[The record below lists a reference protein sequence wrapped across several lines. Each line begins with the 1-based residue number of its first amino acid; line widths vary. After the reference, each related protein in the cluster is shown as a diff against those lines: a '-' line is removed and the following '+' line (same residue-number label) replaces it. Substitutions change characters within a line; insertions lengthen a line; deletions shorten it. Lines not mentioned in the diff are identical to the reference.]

1 MQVLTKEFLHNPSS
15 VGNPYR
21 TSMENAFIYLLPVLK
36 EFEVVENE
44 NEPHEVLVASVY
56 TTGYDAYR
64 DFASKNPDV
73 FKVVGGWH
81 PSLMPEEMLQLA
93 DAVVVGPGESVLP
106 EIIREKRKGIFHGQ
120 SQNIKPVRK
129 RSDFRMTSVGLDL
142 NHRMMSVRTRIGCT
156 ESCSFCC
163 TPPVYHH
170 NSYTL
175 GLDTFE
181 EDVWENHQRFTD
193 VFLTDTDIFQHN
205 ESDLERI
212 CQTIQRA
219 GLRGHAFISSK
230 YFTDKKF
237 SILED
242 NDWFRILVGVEGKC
256 TAHYGKTNSNIR
268 EIRDRCQKAGIIF
281 TGGFIFSRE
290 NPIESFED
298 LCWGLMPDQMTFSFL
313 CPYPGTVFGRAHGI
327 KPQEYWSLNG
337 FDNAYMF
344 TEDVTGVRRRLAE
357 FCLQYYTSPRYK
369 QISKMVENDLCLSST
384 QYYYDLTH
392 KNGEK
397 QDDKV

>member
-170 NSYTL
+170 KSYTL
-175 GLDTFE
+175 GL
-181 EDVWENHQRFTD
+181 
-193 VFLTDTDIFQHN
+193 
-205 ESDLERI
+205 
-212 CQTIQRA
+212 
-219 GLRGHAFISSK
+219 
-230 YFTDKKF
+230 
-237 SILED
+237 
-242 NDWFRILVGVEGKC
+242 
-256 TAHYGKTNSNIR
+256 
-268 EIRDRCQKAGIIF
+268 
-281 TGGFIFSRE
+281 
-290 NPIESFED
+290 
-298 LCWGLMPDQMTFSFL
+298 QMYS
-313 CPYPGTVFGRAHGI
+313 
-327 KPQEYWSLNG
+327 
-337 FDNAYMF
+337 
-344 TEDVTGVRRRLAE
+344 
-357 FCLQYYTSPRYK
+357 
-369 QISKMVENDLCLSST
+369 
-384 QYYYDLTH
+384 
-392 KNGEK
+392 
-397 QDDKV
+397 